1 MKHYENVIMKTI
13 VLKIGI
19 TLSYL
24 HNVLNIK
31 RKESLWRQII
41 QHTVGNFQAI
51 LQNFSFLFSI
61 FL

>member
-41 QHTVGNFQAI
+41 QHTVGNFQSDIAKFF
-51 LQNFSFLFSI
+51 FSF
-61 FL
+61 